1 MEEKKFK
8 APLDHWV
15 LWPTV
20 LIFTCFCVFVA
31 VDKDGADNFIKVA
44 FTFLTSKLGW
54 IYQVGVFGYFIILL
68 WFAFSKYGK
77 KRLGDVKPEFSTF
90 TWWGMIFTVSS
101 SASVLVWTSLESFY
115 YVKYPP
121 FGLEPFSR
129 GSYEWAQAYSLFH
142 WGPVPFAIYSLL
154 GIMFGYAMHVK
165 KEDISRPSGLF
176 RLVYGRSFENS
187 WKGKLI
193 DILILFSLVCGYG
206 TSLGVCTPLI
216 SKLLEQLFGIDPS
229 VRVDTVILLAVT
241 GLIAICLYAGL
252 YKGIAILS
260 NVRVIVGYGLLVIL
274 FCIGPTSFM
283 INNFVDSFG
292 TLLQNFIRMTFYTDP
307 HGGGSFPQD
316 WTIFYFAWFISAA
329 VFCGMYL
336 ARISAGRSVRQVL
349 LGSVTANAVGNWIYF
364 IVLQNYGIALQS
376 QKALP
381 FDEILETGGT
391 AGVTVATWTL
401 FPAAGFFLVAFLFL
415 AYIATTTF
423 INGSVY
429 TCAMMTT
436 RNLPPTEQPSRPLRI
451 FWSLLIGS
459 IAIALL
465 YIGGLKPVQTISIIG
480 TLPTVIIIY
489 AMIYIFLKAIKRDQ
503 W

>member
-1 MEEKKFK
+1 MEDNKRHS
-8 APLDHWV
+8 PLDHWV

-20 LIFTCFCVFVA
+20 IVFVA
-31 VDKDGADNFIKVA
+31 FCLFVALDREGADQFIKVSFA
-44 FTFLTSKLGW
+44 FITGKLGW
-54 IYQVGVFGYFIILL
+54 IYQVGAFGYFVILL
-68 WFAFSKYGK
+68 WFAFSKYGSK
-77 KRLGDVKPEFSTF
+77 KLGDGKPEFSTF

-101 SASVLVWTSLESFY
+101 SASVLVWSSLESFY

-121 FGLEPFSR
+121 FTFAPFSTEA
-129 GSYEWAQAYSLFH
+129 YEWAHAYSLFH

-154 GIMFGYAMHVK
+154 GIMFGYVMHVK
-165 KEDISRPSGLF
+165 KEDVSRPSGIF
-176 RLVYGRSFENS
+176 RLIYGRSFENS
-187 WKGKLI
+187 WKGKTI
-193 DILILFSLVCGYG
+193 DVFILFSLVCSYG
-206 TSLGVCTPLI
+206 TSLGICTPLI
-216 SKLLEQLFGIDPS
+216 SKLLEHIFGITPS
-229 VRVDTVILLAVT
+229 VRLDTIILLAVT

-252 YKGIAILS
+252 YRGISLLS
-260 NVRVIVGYGLLVIL
+260 NIRVIVGYSLLVIL

-283 INNFVDSFG
+283 INNFVDSLG
-292 TLLQNFIRMTFYTDP
+292 ILMQNFIRMTFYTDQ
-307 HGGGSFPQD
+307 HSANTFPQD
-316 WTIFYFAWFISAA
+316 WTIFYFAWFIAAA

-336 ARISAGRSVRQVL
+336 GRISAGRSVRQVL
-349 LGSVTANAVGNWIYF
+349 LGSLAANALGNWVYF
-364 IVLQNYGIALQS
+364 IVLQNYAIVIQRE
-376 QKALP
+376 QTLP
-381 FDEILETGGT
+381 FDQILETGGT

-401 FPAAGFFLVAFLFL
+401 FPMAGFFMLAFLFL

-436 RNLPPTEQPSRPLRI
+436 KNLAPDAQPGRPLRI
-451 FWSLLIGS
+451 FWSFLIGA

-489 AMIYIFLKAIKRDQ
+489 AMIWVFIKAIKKDQ